1 MVLFA
6 LVRVR
11 LRGRQS
17 KRERGGER
25 GESEKVQINRRV
37 EKEDLTNSQIEY
49 SLTFIFM
56 RQKEGERRSE

>member
-11 LRGRQS
+11 LRGRRS

-56 RQKEGERRSE
+56 RQKRGREEE